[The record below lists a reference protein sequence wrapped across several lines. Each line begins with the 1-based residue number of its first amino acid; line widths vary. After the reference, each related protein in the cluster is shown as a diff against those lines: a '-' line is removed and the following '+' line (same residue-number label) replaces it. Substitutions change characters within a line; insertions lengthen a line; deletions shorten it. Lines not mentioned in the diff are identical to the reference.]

1 MRATAR
7 VYWRLLVAGFRRQ
20 SAYRLAA
27 LGGLVANLTFG
38 LLKVA
43 VLLATVRAAGGQ
55 LHGYDTASMSTY
67 VWLSQGLLGS
77 VNLTGR
83 TDLALRV
90 KDGQVAVDFLRPVD
104 LQAATIATEAGASL
118 FALIPRGLP
127 SVLLGAVAVGM
138 QLPASPV
145 FYLLGAVSLVMG
157 IVISAATVYLI
168 AVAGFWLVETRGL
181 QILYMLASG
190 FLGGLY
196 VPIALFPQWLRIVA
210 AATPFPSI
218 MMYPV
223 DVLSGLGG
231 AADAAELVLAQLAW
245 LAGVAATASCSPVR
259 ADGGWRFRVA
269 RQEHDARP
277 AETIRLRP
285 PGSARGCGP
294 TAPSS
299 PRGPVRSA
307 PTGPASPSTWAAPY
321 WSAWSSWPRSGSLQQ
336 CLCPGRACA
345 STRSCSSSAWP
356 TWPSPWPISPSAI
369 STPCRTSCEP
379 GPWTPSTC
387 ARSQSCCS

>member
-7 VYWRLLVAGFRRQ
+7 VYWRLLAAGFRRQ
-20 SAYRLAA
+20 SAYWLAA

-43 VLLATVRAAGGQ
+43 ILFATVRAAGGQ
-55 LHGYDTASMSTY
+55 LHGYDVASMSTY

-104 LQAATIATEAGASL
+104 LQVATIATEAGASM

-127 SVLLGAVAVGM
+127 SVLLGAVTVGI
-138 QLPASPV
+138 QLPKSPV
-145 FYLLGAVSLVMG
+145 FYLLGAVSLLLG
-157 IVISAATVYLI
+157 IVTSGATVYLI

-210 AATPFPSI
+210 AATPFPAI

-223 DVLSGLGG
+223 DVLSGLG
-231 AADAAELVLAQLAW
+231 DAASAAGLVLTQLAW
-245 LAGVAATASCSPVR
+245 LAGVAAIGQLLTR
-259 ADGGWRFRVA
+259 AGRRRLEVQGG
-269 RQEHDARP
+269 
-277 AETIRLRP
+277 
-285 PGSARGCGP
+285 
-294 TAPSS
+294 
-299 PRGPVRSA
+299 
-307 PTGPASPSTWAAPY
+307 
-321 WSAWSSWPRSGSLQQ
+321 
-336 CLCPGRACA
+336 
-345 STRSCSSSAWP
+345 
-356 TWPSPWPISPSAI
+356 
-369 STPCRTSCEP
+369 
-379 GPWTPSTC
+379 
-387 ARSQSCCS
+387 

>member
-38 LLKVA
+38 LLKVSI
-43 VLLATVRAAGGQ
+43 LFATVRAAGGE

-67 VWLSQGLLGS
+67 VWLSQGMLGS

-90 KDGQVAVDFLRPVD
+90 KDGQVAVDFLRPAD

-127 SVLLGAVAVGM
+127 SVLLGALVVGM

-145 FYLLGAVSLVMG
+145 FYLLGAISLLLG
-157 IVISAATVYLI
+157 IAISAATVYLI

-181 QILYMLASG
+181 QILYMLLSG

-196 VPIALFPQWLRIVA
+196 VPVTLFPQWLQIIAV
-210 AATPFPSI
+210 ATPFPSI

-231 AADAAELVLAQLAW
+231 AGTAGERVLAQLAW
-245 LAGVAATASCSPVR
+245 LAGVAAIGQVLTR
-259 ADGGWRFRVA
+259 AGRRRLEVQGG
-269 RQEHDARP
+269 
-277 AETIRLRP
+277 
-285 PGSARGCGP
+285 
-294 TAPSS
+294 
-299 PRGPVRSA
+299 
-307 PTGPASPSTWAAPY
+307 
-321 WSAWSSWPRSGSLQQ
+321 
-336 CLCPGRACA
+336 
-345 STRSCSSSAWP
+345 
-356 TWPSPWPISPSAI
+356 
-369 STPCRTSCEP
+369 
-379 GPWTPSTC
+379 
-387 ARSQSCCS
+387 

>member
-43 VLLATVRAAGGQ
+43 ILFATVRAAGGQ

-67 VWLSQGLLGS
+67 VWLSQGMLGS

-90 KDGQVAVDFLRPVD
+90 KNGQVAVDFLRPLD
-104 LQAATIATEAGASL
+104 LQAATIATETGGSL

-127 SVLLGAVAVGM
+127 SVLLGAATVGIL
-138 QLPASPV
+138 LPTSPV
-145 FYLLGAVSLVMG
+145 FYLLGAVSLVLG

-168 AVAGFWLVETRGL
+168 AVVGFWLVETRGL

-196 VPIALFPQWLRIVA
+196 VPIALFPSWLRILA
-210 AATPFPSI
+210 TATPFPAI
-218 MMYPV
+218 MMYPI
-223 DVLSGLGG
+223 DVLSGFAG
-231 AADAAELVLAQLAW
+231 AAGAAELVLVQVAW
-245 LAGVAATASCSPVR
+245 LAGTAAVGQLLTRRGRRRLEVQ
-259 ADGGWRFRVA
+259 GG
-269 RQEHDARP
+269 
-277 AETIRLRP
+277 
-285 PGSARGCGP
+285 
-294 TAPSS
+294 
-299 PRGPVRSA
+299 
-307 PTGPASPSTWAAPY
+307 
-321 WSAWSSWPRSGSLQQ
+321 
-336 CLCPGRACA
+336 
-345 STRSCSSSAWP
+345 
-356 TWPSPWPISPSAI
+356 
-369 STPCRTSCEP
+369 
-379 GPWTPSTC
+379 
-387 ARSQSCCS
+387 

>member
-7 VYWRLLVAGFRRQ
+7 VYWRLMAAGFRRQ

-43 VLLATVRAAGGQ
+43 ILFATVRAAGGR
-55 LHGYDTASMSTY
+55 LHGYDFASMSTY

-90 KDGQVAVDFLRPVD
+90 RDGQVAVDFLRPVD
-104 LQAATIATEAGASL
+104 LQAATIAAEAGGSL

-127 SVLLGAVAVGM
+127 SVLLGAVTVGM
-138 QLPASPV
+138 ALPASPV
-145 FYLLGAVSLVMG
+145 FYLLGAVSVVLG

-168 AVAGFWLVETRGL
+168 AVAGFWLVETRGP
-181 QILYMLASG
+181 QILYMLVSG

-223 DVLSGLGG
+223 NVLSGIGGVAG
-231 AADAAELVLAQLAW
+231 AAGLVLAQLAW
-245 LAGVAATASCSPVR
+245 LAGVAAVGQLLTR
-259 ADGGWRFRVA
+259 AGRRRLEVQGG
-269 RQEHDARP
+269 
-277 AETIRLRP
+277 
-285 PGSARGCGP
+285 
-294 TAPSS
+294 
-299 PRGPVRSA
+299 
-307 PTGPASPSTWAAPY
+307 
-321 WSAWSSWPRSGSLQQ
+321 
-336 CLCPGRACA
+336 
-345 STRSCSSSAWP
+345 
-356 TWPSPWPISPSAI
+356 
-369 STPCRTSCEP
+369 
-379 GPWTPSTC
+379 
-387 ARSQSCCS
+387 

>member
-27 LGGLVANLTFG
+27 LGGLAANLTFG

-43 VLLATVRAAGGQ
+43 VLFATVRAAGGQ

-90 KDGQVAVDFLRPVD
+90 RDGQVAVDFLRPVD
-104 LQAATIATEAGASL
+104 LQAATIAAEAGRSL

-127 SVLLGAVAVGM
+127 SVLLGAVTVGM
-138 QLPASPV
+138 QLPTAPV
-145 FYLLGAVSLVMG
+145 FYLLGAVSVVLG

-181 QILYMLASG
+181 QMLYMLVSG

-196 VPIALFPQWLRIVA
+196 LPIALFPQWLRIVA
-210 AATPFPSI
+210 EATPFPCI

-231 AADAAELVLAQLAW
+231 AAGAARLVLAQLAW
-245 LAGVAATASCSPVR
+245 LAGMAAAGQLLTR
-259 ADGGWRFRVA
+259 AGRRRLEVQGG
-269 RQEHDARP
+269 
-277 AETIRLRP
+277 
-285 PGSARGCGP
+285 
-294 TAPSS
+294 
-299 PRGPVRSA
+299 
-307 PTGPASPSTWAAPY
+307 
-321 WSAWSSWPRSGSLQQ
+321 
-336 CLCPGRACA
+336 
-345 STRSCSSSAWP
+345 
-356 TWPSPWPISPSAI
+356 
-369 STPCRTSCEP
+369 
-379 GPWTPSTC
+379 
-387 ARSQSCCS
+387 

>member
-43 VLLATVRAAGGQ
+43 ILFATVRAAGGE
-55 LHGYDTASMSTY
+55 LRGYDTASMSTY
-67 VWLSQGLLGS
+67 VWLSQGMLGS

-104 LQAATIATEAGASL
+104 LQAATIASEAGASL
-118 FALIPRGLP
+118 FSLIPRGLP
-127 SVLLGAVAVGM
+127 SVLLGAVTIGM
-138 QLPASPV
+138 QLPTSPV
-145 FYLLGAVSLVMG
+145 FYVLGAVSLVLG

-181 QILYMLASG
+181 QIFYMLTSG
-190 FLGGLY
+190 FLAGLY
-196 VPIALFPQWLRIVA
+196 VPIGLFPQWLRIVA

-218 MMYPV
+218 MMYPI

-231 AADAAELVLAQLAW
+231 AGAAAERVLAQAGW
-245 LAGVAATASCSPVR
+245 LVGVAVAGQLLTR
-259 ADGGWRFRVA
+259 AGRRRLEVQGG
-269 RQEHDARP
+269 
-277 AETIRLRP
+277 
-285 PGSARGCGP
+285 
-294 TAPSS
+294 
-299 PRGPVRSA
+299 
-307 PTGPASPSTWAAPY
+307 
-321 WSAWSSWPRSGSLQQ
+321 
-336 CLCPGRACA
+336 
-345 STRSCSSSAWP
+345 
-356 TWPSPWPISPSAI
+356 
-369 STPCRTSCEP
+369 
-379 GPWTPSTC
+379 
-387 ARSQSCCS
+387 

>member
-43 VLLATVRAAGGQ
+43 ILFATVRAAGGQ
-55 LHGYDTASMSTY
+55 LHGYDTVAMSTY

-127 SVLLGAVAVGM
+127 SVLLGAVTVGIR
-138 QLPASPV
+138 LPTSPV
-145 FYLLGAVSLVMG
+145 SYLLGAVSLLVG

-181 QILYMLASG
+181 QILYMLAAG

-231 AADAAELVLAQLAW
+231 VGSAAELVLAQLAW
-245 LAGVAATASCSPVR
+245 LAGVAALGQLLTR
-259 ADGGWRFRVA
+259 GGRR
-269 RQEHDARP
+269 
-277 AETIRLRP
+277 RLEVQ
-285 PGSARGCGP
+285 GG
-294 TAPSS
+294 
-299 PRGPVRSA
+299 
-307 PTGPASPSTWAAPY
+307 
-321 WSAWSSWPRSGSLQQ
+321 
-336 CLCPGRACA
+336 
-345 STRSCSSSAWP
+345 
-356 TWPSPWPISPSAI
+356 
-369 STPCRTSCEP
+369 
-379 GPWTPSTC
+379 
-387 ARSQSCCS
+387 

>member
-43 VLLATVRAAGGQ
+43 VLFAVVRAAGGQ
-55 LHGYDTASMSTY
+55 VHGYDTASMSTY
-67 VWLSQGLLGS
+67 VWLSQGMLGS

-90 KDGQVAVDFLRPVD
+90 KDGQVAIDFLRPVD
-104 LQAATIATEAGASL
+104 LQAATIATEAGGSL

-127 SVLLGAVAVGM
+127 SVLLGAVTVGI
-138 QLPASPV
+138 QLPTSPM
-145 FYLLGAVSLVMG
+145 F
-157 IVISAATVYLI
+157 YLI

-181 QILYMLASG
+181 QISYMLASG

-196 VPIALFPQWLRIVA
+196 VPITLFPHWLQIVA

-223 DVLSGLGG
+223 DVMSGLGG
-231 AADAAELVLAQLAW
+231 VRGAADLVLAQLAW
-245 LAGVAATASCSPVR
+245 LAGVAATGQLLTR
-259 ADGGWRFRVA
+259 AGRKRLEVQGG
-269 RQEHDARP
+269 
-277 AETIRLRP
+277 
-285 PGSARGCGP
+285 
-294 TAPSS
+294 
-299 PRGPVRSA
+299 
-307 PTGPASPSTWAAPY
+307 
-321 WSAWSSWPRSGSLQQ
+321 
-336 CLCPGRACA
+336 
-345 STRSCSSSAWP
+345 
-356 TWPSPWPISPSAI
+356 
-369 STPCRTSCEP
+369 
-379 GPWTPSTC
+379 
-387 ARSQSCCS
+387 

>member
-1 MRATAR
+1 MRASAR
-7 VYWRLLVAGFRRQ
+7 VYWRLLAAGFRRR

-38 LLKVA
+38 LLKVSI
-43 VLLATVRAAGGQ
+43 LFATVRAAGGE
-55 LHGYDTASMSTY
+55 LHGYDIASMSTY

-104 LQAATIATEAGASL
+104 LQAATIATEAGMSL

-127 SVLLGAVAVGM
+127 SVLLGAAVVGM
-138 QLPASPV
+138 QLPSSPV

-157 IVISAATVYLI
+157 IVISAAGVYLV

-196 VPIALFPQWLRIVA
+196 VPLALFPGWLRAVA
-210 AATPFPSI
+210 EATPFPSI
-218 MMYPV
+218 MMYPI

-231 AADAAELVLAQLAW
+231 A
-245 LAGVAATASCSPVR
+245 GTA
-259 ADGGWRFRVA
+259 
-269 RQEHDARP
+269 
-277 AETIRLRP
+277 
-285 PGSARGCGP
+285 
-294 TAPSS
+294 
-299 PRGPVRSA
+299 
-307 PTGPASPSTWAAPY
+307 
-321 WSAWSSWPRSGSLQQ
+321 
-336 CLCPGRACA
+336 
-345 STRSCSSSAWP
+345 
-356 TWPSPWPISPSAI
+356 
-369 STPCRTSCEP
+369 
-379 GPWTPSTC
+379 
-387 ARSQSCCS
+387 

>member
-43 VLLATVRAAGGQ
+43 ILFATVRAAGGR
-55 LHGYDTASMSTY
+55 LHGYDTESMSTY

-77 VNLTGR
+77 VNLNGR

-104 LQAATIATEAGASL
+104 LQAATIATESGMAL

-127 SVLLGAVAVGM
+127 SVLLGAVTVGIAM
-138 QLPASPV
+138 PTSPV
-145 FYLLGAVSLVMG
+145 FYLLGTVSITLG

-168 AVAGFWLVETRGL
+168 AVLGFWLIETRGL

-196 VPIALFPQWLRIVA
+196 VPIALFPHWLQIMA
-210 AATPFPSI
+210 TATPFPSV
-218 MMYPV
+218 MMYPI
-223 DVLSGLGG
+223 DVLSGFGG
-231 AADAAELVLAQLAW
+231 ARRAAALVLAQLAW
-245 LAGVAATASCSPVR
+245 LAVVAAIGQVLTSAGRRRLEVQ
-259 ADGGWRFRVA
+259 GG
-269 RQEHDARP
+269 
-277 AETIRLRP
+277 
-285 PGSARGCGP
+285 
-294 TAPSS
+294 
-299 PRGPVRSA
+299 
-307 PTGPASPSTWAAPY
+307 
-321 WSAWSSWPRSGSLQQ
+321 
-336 CLCPGRACA
+336 
-345 STRSCSSSAWP
+345 
-356 TWPSPWPISPSAI
+356 
-369 STPCRTSCEP
+369 
-379 GPWTPSTC
+379 
-387 ARSQSCCS
+387 